1 MDFIRRLRLISGDL
15 MRELQMD
22 LISGEKLEKMTSME
36 KIRLI
41 LDKVKT
47 GRIVVLESGLTPDEE
62 VRLIEMTMS
71 EIQFDEFSGIEIESY
86 PVKRENSFLNKILG
100 KNVKGRMTVIGPAN
114 QLRTIEKNQYQIS
127 TKLSVGD

>member
-1 MDFIRRLRLISGDL
+1 MIL
-15 MRELQMD
+15 MREVQMD

-62 VRLIEMTMS
+62 VRLIEMTMT
-71 EIQFDEFSGIEIESY
+71 EIRVDEFSGIEIESY
-86 PVKRENSFLNKILG
+86 PSKKEGSFFDKIFG
-100 KNVKGRMTVIGPAN
+100 RSIKGRMTVIGPAN
-114 QLRTIEKNQYQIS
+114 QIRTIEKDKYQIS
-127 TKLSVGD
+127 TKVSVGD

>member
-1 MDFIRRLRLISGDL
+1 

-22 LISGEKLEKMTSME
+22 LISGEKLAGMTSME

-47 GRIVVLESGLTPDEE
+47 GKIVILESGLTPDEE

-71 EIQFDEFSGIEIESY
+71 EIRLDEFSGIEIESY
-86 PVKRENSFLNKILG
+86 PAKRESSFLSRLLG
-100 KNVKGRMTVIGPAN
+100 KSIKGRMTVIGPAN